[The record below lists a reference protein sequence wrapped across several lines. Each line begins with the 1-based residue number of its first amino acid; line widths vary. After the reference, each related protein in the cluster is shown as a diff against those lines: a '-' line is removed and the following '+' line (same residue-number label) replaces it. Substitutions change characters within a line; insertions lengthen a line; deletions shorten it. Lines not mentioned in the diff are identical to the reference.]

1 MVEKREL
8 GRIEFGPEGKHTAS
22 RMNPYDALPQA
33 AQDLNRREHGLRVL
47 DEDEVS
53 EWAKRVGVDRGAAI
67 LALNVKMSQDFQGAL
82 NSEELEDLARV
93 IQRYGD
99 ERAESAIER
108 YQEQGE

>member
-1 MVEKREL
+1 MQPTSTRRSPLDTLYRWAWRGNRSRE
-8 GRIEFGPEGKHTAS
+8 
-22 RMNPYDALPQA
+22 
-33 AQDLNRREHGLRVL
+33 REYGLRVL

-82 NSEELEDLARV
+82 NSEELEGLARV
-93 IQRYGD
+93 IKRYGD